1 MGEITEGWRE
11 KEIREGESD
20 VGGKVKRHERE
31 MGK

>member
-1 MGEITEGWRE
+1 MEVWRE

-20 VGGKVKRHERE
+20 VGGKVERRGKE